1 MNGLER
7 MLAAVRFTPGDRP
20 PVAPQLFGHAA
31 RWCGIPLR
39 DYVQDGALMADCQ
52 LRTQAHYGHD
62 AVFAFMDFGLE
73 SEAIGSRLR
82 FYDAQY
88 PEITDYV
95 LPPGADAG
103 QLRLPDPTA
112 DGRLPELL
120 RGIARL
126 RSALGDT
133 TLVAGSL
140 LGPMSLATQLYGMEA
155 ALFLA
160 ADDPGRFEIAL
171 DYATACAIR
180 YGQAQIAAGAHLPVV
195 FDPAAS
201 PAVVPPA

>member
-31 RWCGIPLR
+31 RWCGVPLR

-52 LRTQAHYGHD
+52 LRTQARYGHD

-82 FYDAQY
+82 FYEEQY

-95 LPPGADAG
+95 LPPGADAVPVEPG
-103 QLRLPDPTA
+103 RYRLVAARACPWANRSIIVRRLLGLDVLRRQR
-112 DGRLPELL
+112 GRL
-120 RGIARL
+120 
-126 RSALGDT
+126 
-133 TLVAGSL
+133 
-140 LGPMSLATQLYGMEA
+140 
-155 ALFLA
+155 
-160 ADDPGRFEIAL
+160 
-171 DYATACAIR
+171 
-180 YGQAQIAAGAHLPVV
+180 
-195 FDPAAS
+195 
-201 PAVVPPA
+201 AVPL

>member
-31 RWCGIPLR
+31 RWCGVPLR

-52 LRTQAHYGHD
+52 LRTQARYGHD

-82 FYDAQY
+82 FYEEQY

-95 LPPGADAG
+95 LPPG
-103 QLRLPDPTA
+103 PT
-112 DGRLPELL
+112 
-120 RGIARL
+120 RGSCACPTRVPTGACPN
-126 RSALGDT
+126 SC
-133 TLVAGSL
+133 
-140 LGPMSLATQLYGMEA
+140 A
-155 ALFLA
+155 AS
-160 ADDPGRFEIAL
+160 R
-171 DYATACAIR
+171 ACVPPSAIR
-180 YGQAQIAAGAHLPVV
+180 RWS
-195 FDPAAS
+195 PAACS
-201 PAVVPPA
+201 GR

>member
-52 LRTQAHYGHD
+52 LRIQAHYGHD

-82 FYDAQY
+82 FYEAQY
-88 PEITDYV
+88 PE
-95 LPPGADAG
+95 
-103 QLRLPDPTA
+103 
-112 DGRLPELL
+112 
-120 RGIARL
+120 
-126 RSALGDT
+126 
-133 TLVAGSL
+133 
-140 LGPMSLATQLYGMEA
+140 
-155 ALFLA
+155 
-160 ADDPGRFEIAL
+160 
-171 DYATACAIR
+171 
-180 YGQAQIAAGAHLPVV
+180 
-195 FDPAAS
+195 
-201 PAVVPPA
+201 